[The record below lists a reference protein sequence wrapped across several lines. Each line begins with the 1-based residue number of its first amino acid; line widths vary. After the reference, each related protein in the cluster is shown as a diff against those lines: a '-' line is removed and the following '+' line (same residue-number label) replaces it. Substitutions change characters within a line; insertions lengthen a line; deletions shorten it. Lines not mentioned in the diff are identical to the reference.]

1 MAGGGNR
8 AGARH
13 HHGLLPGGR
22 NGPFGGT
29 AGIGCA
35 TSQDGG
41 RTWAD
46 GNLPMLTTVVGGPFQ
61 LASDAVSAFGPDG
74 SDYAET
80 IAFGE
85 TNARSAVTVQ
95 RPTATR

>member
-29 AGIGCA
+29 VGIGCA
-35 TSQDGG
+35 TSQDGR

-61 LASDAVSAFGPDG
+61 LASDAVH
-74 SDYAET
+74 
-80 IAFGE
+80 
-85 TNARSAVTVQ
+85 VTYGT
-95 RPTATR
+95 RGANGKAPTATR